1 MAVVYIL
8 VMLNLLFVA
17 AAVLVI
23 VIRYNPDL
31 TDVVVPLLVLCC
43 CLYAM
48 CQYKLNKANDE
59 LKELVEDWKNDQT
72 GIPSN

>member
-1 MAVVYIL
+1 MAVIYIL
-8 VMLNLLFVA
+8 VILSLLFGILVA

-31 TDVVVPLLVLCC
+31 TPVVVPLLVLYS

-48 CQYKLNKANDE
+48 CQDRLNNATDE
-59 LKELVEDWKNDQT
+59 LKKSIEDWKK
-72 GIPSN
+72 